1 MLNIVPSILVYFLE
15 ALISYVFFSRVSK
28 SKYNLWKCILI
39 GSAIFFIGVIA
50 NILFQNSIFINTLTF
65 SAISFLFSIICFDI
79 KIKKALFYS
88 VLSSAFMCATELIA
102 IFSISALFNIELTS
116 YNDNIYILLADVLSS
131 KFLYFITLLILSGII
146 NKNQKTSKIP
156 LSFYL
161 FPTAVLSSLVMFW
174 YIMTTYQLS
183 KNTMIVMTCVS
194 VFLFLSTILLF
205 ISYHYNAE
213 KEQDLL
219 LLRQE
224 SEKLNTDLKYFDI
237 LENQNKNLRAYAHD
251 TKNHL
256 SAIRNLNT
264 NPEIEMHLSKMS
276 KNLVDYSKVCH
287 SGNHTFDVVVDKYVT
302 ECNINGLNFEFDIK
316 NNNLS
321 MIEPYDTVTILGNL
335 LDNALEAAK
344 TSAQKTVTI
353 ETDYRNNFSVIII
366 SNSCDTNPILYDKT
380 LPTTTKANKQFHGF
394 GLKSVR
400 NTLKKYNGDISFDYD
415 EEEKVFV
422 VTVMV
427 DAVNK

>member
-15 ALISYVFFSRVSK
+15 TLISYVFFSRVSK
-28 SKYNLWKCILI
+28 SKYNLWKSILI

-116 YNDNIYILLADVLSS
+116 YNDNTYILLADVLTS
-131 KFLYFITLLILSGII
+131 KFFYFITLLILSGII

-161 FPTAVLSSLVMFW
+161 FPTAVLSSLTMFW
-174 YIMTTYQLS
+174 YILTTYQLS
-183 KNTMIVMTCVS
+183 KNTMIVITCVS

-205 ISYHYNAE
+205 ISYHCNAE
-213 KEQDLL
+213 KEQELL

-237 LENQNKNLRAYAHD
+237 LENQNNNLRAYAHD

-264 NPEIEMHLSKMS
+264 NSEIEMHLLKMS
-276 KNLVDYSKVCH
+276 ESLAQYSKVCH
-287 SGNHTFDVVVDKYVT
+287 SGNHTLDVIVDKYVT
-302 ECNINGLNFEFDIK
+302 ECNINGVNFEFDIK

-321 MIEPYDTVTILGNL
+321 TIEPYDTVTILGNL

-344 TSAQKTVTI
+344 NSAQKIVSF
-353 ETDYRNNFSVIII
+353 ETDYRNNFSVIIV
-366 SNSCDTNPILYDKT
+366 SNSCDKNPLSDGRT
-380 LPTTTKANKQFHGF
+380 LPLTTKINKQLHGF
-394 GLKSVR
+394 GLKSVK
-400 NTLKKYNGDISFDYD
+400 NTLKKYNGDISFDYYNR
-415 EEEKVFV
+415 EKVFV
-422 VTVMV
+422 VTVMIG
-427 DAVNK
+427 K

>member
-15 ALISYVFFSRVSK
+15 TLISYVFFSRVSK
-28 SKYNLWKCILI
+28 SKYNLWKSILI

-116 YNDNIYILLADVLSS
+116 YNDNTYILLADVLTS
-131 KFLYFITLLILSGII
+131 KFFYFITLLILSGII

-161 FPTAVLSSLVMFW
+161 FPTAVLSSLTMFW
-174 YIMTTYQLS
+174 YILTTYQLS
-183 KNTMIVMTCVS
+183 KNTMIVITCVS

-213 KEQDLL
+213 KEQELL

-237 LENQNKNLRAYAHD
+237 LENQNNNLRAYAHD

-264 NPEIEMHLSKMS
+264 NSEIEMHLLKMS
-276 KNLVDYSKVCH
+276 ESLAQYSKVCH
-287 SGNHTFDVVVDKYVT
+287 SGNHTLDVIVDKYVT
-302 ECNINGLNFEFDIK
+302 ECNINGVNFEFDIK

-321 MIEPYDTVTILGNL
+321 TIEPYDTVTILGNL

-344 TSAQKTVTI
+344 TSAQKTVSF
-353 ETDYRNNFSVIII
+353 ETDYRNDFSVIIV
-366 SNSCDTNPILYDKT
+366 SNSCNANPMSDGKA
-380 LPTTTKANKQFHGF
+380 LPVTTKANKQLHGY

-415 EEEKVFV
+415 EKEKVFV
-422 VTVMV
+422 VTVMIG
-427 DAVNK
+427 K

>member
-15 ALISYVFFSRVSK
+15 TLISYVFFSRVSK
-28 SKYNLWKCILI
+28 SKYNLWKSILI

-116 YNDNIYILLADVLSS
+116 YNDNTYILLADVLTS
-131 KFLYFITLLILSGII
+131 KFFYFITLLILSGII

-161 FPTAVLSSLVMFW
+161 FPTAVLSSLTMFW
-174 YIMTTYQLS
+174 YILTTYQLS
-183 KNTMIVMTCVS
+183 KNTMIVITCVS

-205 ISYHYNAE
+205 ILYHYNAE
-213 KEQDLL
+213 KEQELL

-237 LENQNKNLRAYAHD
+237 LENQNDNLRAYAHD

-264 NPEIEMHLSKMS
+264 NSEIEMHLLKMS
-276 KNLVDYSKVCH
+276 ESLAQYSKVCH
-287 SGNHTFDVVVDKYVT
+287 SGNHTLDVIVDKYVT
-302 ECNINGLNFEFDIK
+302 ECNINGVNFEFDIK

-321 MIEPYDTVTILGNL
+321 TIEPYDTVTILGNL

-344 TSAQKTVTI
+344 TSAQKTVSF
-353 ETDYRNNFSVIII
+353 ETDYRNNFSVIIV
-366 SNSCDTNPILYDKT
+366 SNSCDKNPLSDGRT
-380 LPTTTKANKQFHGF
+380 LPLTTKINKQLHGF
-394 GLKSVR
+394 GLKSVK
-400 NTLKKYNGDISFDYD
+400 NTLKKYNGDISFDYYNR
-415 EEEKVFV
+415 EKVFV
-422 VTVMV
+422 VTVMIG
-427 DAVNK
+427 K

>member
-15 ALISYVFFSRVSK
+15 TLISYVFFSRVSK
-28 SKYNLWKCILI
+28 SKYNLWKSILI

-50 NILFQNSIFINTLTF
+50 NILFQNSIFINTSTF

-102 IFSISALFNIELTS
+102 LFSISALFNIELTS
-116 YNDNIYILLADVLSS
+116 YNDNTYILLADVLTS

-161 FPTAVLSSLVMFW
+161 FPTAVLSSLTMFW
-174 YIMTTYQLS
+174 YILTTYQLS
-183 KNTMIVMTCVS
+183 KNTMIVITCVS

-213 KEQDLL
+213 KEQELL

-237 LENQNKNLRAYAHD
+237 LENQNNNLRAYAHD

-264 NPEIEMHLSKMS
+264 NSEIEMHLLKMS
-276 KNLVDYSKVCH
+276 ESLAQYSKVCH
-287 SGNHTFDVVVDKYVT
+287 SGNHTLDVIVDKYVT
-302 ECNINGLNFEFDIK
+302 ECNINGVNFEFDIK

-321 MIEPYDTVTILGNL
+321 TIEPYDTVTILGNL

-344 TSAQKTVTI
+344 TSAQKTVSF
-353 ETDYRNNFSVIII
+353 ETDYRNNFSVIIV
-366 SNSCDTNPILYDKT
+366 SNSCDKNPLSDGRT
-380 LPTTTKANKQFHGF
+380 LPLTTKINKQLHGF
-394 GLKSVR
+394 GLKSVK

-415 EEEKVFV
+415 NREKVFV
-422 VTVMV
+422 VTVMIG
-427 DAVNK
+427 K

>member
-15 ALISYVFFSRVSK
+15 TLISYVFFSRVSK
-28 SKYNLWKCILI
+28 SKYNLWKSILI

-116 YNDNIYILLADVLSS
+116 YNDNTYILLADVLTS
-131 KFLYFITLLILSGII
+131 KFFYFITLLILSGII

-161 FPTAVLSSLVMFW
+161 FPTAVLSSLTMFW
-174 YIMTTYQLS
+174 YILTTYQLS
-183 KNTMIVMTCVS
+183 KNTMIVITCVS

-213 KEQDLL
+213 KEQELL

-237 LENQNKNLRAYAHD
+237 LENQNNNLRAYAHD

-264 NPEIEMHLSKMS
+264 NSEIEMHLLKMS
-276 KNLVDYSKVCH
+276 ESLAQYSKVCH
-287 SGNHTFDVVVDKYVT
+287 SGNHTLDVIVDKYVT

-321 MIEPYDTVTILGNL
+321 MIEPYDMVTILGNL

-344 TSAQKTVTI
+344 NSAQKIVSF
-353 ETDYRNNFSVIII
+353 ETDYRNNFTVIIV
-366 SNSCDTNPILYDKT
+366 SNSCDKNPLSDGRT
-380 LPTTTKANKQFHGF
+380 LPLTTKINKQLHGF
-394 GLKSVR
+394 GLKSVK
-400 NTLKKYNGDISFDYD
+400 NTLKKYNGDISFDYYNR
-415 EEEKVFV
+415 EKVFV
-422 VTVMV
+422 VTVMIG
-427 DAVNK
+427 K

>member
-15 ALISYVFFSRVSK
+15 TLISYVFFSRVSK
-28 SKYNLWKCILI
+28 SKYNLWKSILI

-116 YNDNIYILLADVLSS
+116 YNDNTYILLADVLTS

-194 VFLFLSTILLF
+194 IFLFLSTILLF

-213 KEQDLL
+213 KEQELL

-237 LENQNKNLRAYAHD
+237 LENQNNNLRAYAHD

-264 NPEIEMHLSKMS
+264 NSEIEMHLLKMS
-276 KNLVDYSKVCH
+276 ESLAQYSKVCH
-287 SGNHTFDVVVDKYVT
+287 SGNHTLDVIVDKYVT
-302 ECNINGLNFEFDIK
+302 ECNINGVNFEFDIK

-321 MIEPYDTVTILGNL
+321 TIEPYDTVTILGNL

-344 TSAQKTVTI
+344 TSAQKTVSF
-353 ETDYRNNFSVIII
+353 ETDYRNNFSVIIV
-366 SNSCDTNPILYDKT
+366 SNSCDKNPLSDGRT
-380 LPTTTKANKQFHGF
+380 LPLTTKINKQLHGF
-394 GLKSVR
+394 GLKSVK
-400 NTLKKYNGDISFDYD
+400 NTLKKYNGDISFDYYNR
-415 EEEKVFV
+415 EKVFV
-422 VTVMV
+422 VTVMIG
-427 DAVNK
+427 K

>member
-1 MLNIVPSILVYFLE
+1 MHNIVPSVLVYFFE
-15 ALISYVFFSRVSK
+15 MLISYVFFSRVSK
-28 SKYNLWKCILI
+28 SKYKLCKAVLI
-39 GSAIFFIGVIA
+39 GSGIFFIGAII
-50 NILFQNSIFINTLTF
+50 NIIFKNSILANTISY
-65 SAISFLFSIICFDI
+65 SAISVLFLIICFDI
-79 KIKKALFYS
+79 KVKKAIFYS
-88 VLSSAFMCATELIA
+88 VLSCAFMSATELIA
-102 IFSISALFNIELTS
+102 IFLISALFNIELTS
-116 YNDNIYILLADVLSS
+116 YNDNIYILLADVLTS

-161 FPTAVLSSLVMFW
+161 FPTAALSSLVMFW

-213 KEQDLL
+213 KEQELL

-237 LENQNKNLRAYAHD
+237 LVNQNNNLRAYAHD

-264 NPEIEMHLSKMS
+264 NSEIEMHLLKMS
-276 KNLVDYSKVCH
+276 ESLAQYSKVCH
-287 SGNHTFDVVVDKYVT
+287 SGNHTLDVVVDKYVT
-302 ECNINGLNFEFDIK
+302 ECRLNGLNFEFDIK

-321 MIEPYDTVTILGNL
+321 TIEPYDTVTILGNL
-335 LDNALEAAK
+335 LDNALETAK
-344 TSAQKTVTI
+344 TSTQKTVTF
-353 ETDYRNNFSVIII
+353 ETDYRNDFSVIII
-366 SNSCDTNPILYDKT
+366 SNSCDTNPILNGKT
-380 LPTTTKANKQFHGF
+380 LPSTTKANKQLHGF

-415 EEEKVFV
+415 DREKVFI

>member
-15 ALISYVFFSRVSK
+15 TLISYVFFSRVSK
-28 SKYNLWKCILI
+28 SKYNLWKSILI

-116 YNDNIYILLADVLSS
+116 YNDNTYILLADVLTS
-131 KFLYFITLLILSGII
+131 KFFYFITLLILSGII

-161 FPTAVLSSLVMFW
+161 FPTAVLSSLTMFW
-174 YIMTTYQLS
+174 YILTTYQLS
-183 KNTMIVMTCVS
+183 KNTMIVITCVS

-213 KEQDLL
+213 KEQELL

-237 LENQNKNLRAYAHD
+237 LENQNNNLRAYAHD

-264 NPEIEMHLSKMS
+264 NSEIEMHLLKMS
-276 KNLVDYSKVCH
+276 ESLAQYSKVCH
-287 SGNHTFDVVVDKYVT
+287 SGNHTLDVVVDKYVT
-302 ECNINGLNFEFDIK
+302 ECNINGVNFEFDIK

-321 MIEPYDTVTILGNL
+321 TIEPYDTVTILGNL

-344 TSAQKTVTI
+344 TSAQKTVSF
-353 ETDYRNNFSVIII
+353 ETDYRNNFSVIIV
-366 SNSCDTNPILYDKT
+366 SNSCDKNPLSDGRT
-380 LPTTTKANKQFHGF
+380 LPLTTKINKQLHGF
-394 GLKSVR
+394 GLKSVK
-400 NTLKKYNGDISFDYD
+400 NTLKKYNGDISFDYYNR
-415 EEEKVFV
+415 EKVFV
-422 VTVMV
+422 VTVMIG
-427 DAVNK
+427 K

>member
-15 ALISYVFFSRVSK
+15 TLISYVFFSRVSK
-28 SKYNLWKCILI
+28 SKYNLWKSILI

-50 NILFQNSIFINTLTF
+50 NILFQNSIFINTSTF

-102 IFSISALFNIELTS
+102 LFSISALFNIELTS
-116 YNDNIYILLADVLSS
+116 YNDNTYILLADVLTS

-161 FPTAVLSSLVMFW
+161 FPTAVLSSLTMFW
-174 YIMTTYQLS
+174 YILTTYQLS
-183 KNTMIVMTCVS
+183 KNTMIVITCVS

-213 KEQDLL
+213 KEQELL

-237 LENQNKNLRAYAHD
+237 LENQNNNLRAYAHD

-264 NPEIEMHLSKMS
+264 NSEIEMHLLKMS
-276 KNLVDYSKVCH
+276 ESLAQYSKVCH
-287 SGNHTFDVVVDKYVT
+287 SGNHTLDVIVDKYVT
-302 ECNINGLNFEFDIK
+302 ECNINGVNFEFDIK

-321 MIEPYDTVTILGNL
+321 TTEPYDTVTILGNL

-344 TSAQKTVTI
+344 TSAQKTVSF
-353 ETDYRNNFSVIII
+353 ETDYRNNFSVIIV
-366 SNSCDTNPILYDKT
+366 SNSCDKNPLSDGRT
-380 LPTTTKANKQFHGF
+380 LPLTTKSNKQLHGLE
-394 GLKSVR
+394 LKSVK

-415 EEEKVFV
+415 NREKVFV
-422 VTVMV
+422 VTVMIG
-427 DAVNK
+427 K

>member
-15 ALISYVFFSRVSK
+15 TLISYVFFSRVSK
-28 SKYNLWKCILI
+28 SKYNLWKSILI

-50 NILFQNSIFINTLTF
+50 NILFQNSIFINTSTF

-102 IFSISALFNIELTS
+102 LFSISALFNIELTS
-116 YNDNIYILLADVLSS
+116 YNDNTYILLADVLTS

-161 FPTAVLSSLVMFW
+161 FPTAVLSSLTMFW
-174 YIMTTYQLS
+174 YILTTYQLS
-183 KNTMIVMTCVS
+183 KNTMIVITCVS

-213 KEQDLL
+213 KEQELL

-237 LENQNKNLRAYAHD
+237 LENQNNNLRAYAHD

-264 NPEIEMHLSKMS
+264 NSEIEMHLLKMS
-276 KNLVDYSKVCH
+276 ESLAQYSKVCH
-287 SGNHTFDVVVDKYVT
+287 SGNHTLDVIVDKYIT
-302 ECNINGLNFEFDIK
+302 ECNINGVNFEFDIK

-321 MIEPYDTVTILGNL
+321 TIEPYDTVTILGNL

-344 TSAQKTVTI
+344 TSAQKTVSF
-353 ETDYRNNFSVIII
+353 ETDYRNNFTVIIV
-366 SNSCDTNPILYDKT
+366 SNSCDKNPLSDGRT
-380 LPTTTKANKQFHGF
+380 LPLTTKINKQLHGF
-394 GLKSVR
+394 GLKSVK

-415 EEEKVFV
+415 NREKVFV
-422 VTVMV
+422 VTVMIG
-427 DAVNK
+427 K

>member
-15 ALISYVFFSRVSK
+15 TLISYVFFSRVSK
-28 SKYNLWKCILI
+28 SKYNLWKSILI

-116 YNDNIYILLADVLSS
+116 YNDNTYILLADVLTS
-131 KFLYFITLLILSGII
+131 KFFYFITLLILSGII

-213 KEQDLL
+213 KEQELL

-237 LENQNKNLRAYAHD
+237 LENQNNNLRAYAHD

-264 NPEIEMHLSKMS
+264 NPEIEMHLLKMS
-276 KNLVDYSKVCH
+276 ESLAQYSKVCH
-287 SGNHTFDVVVDKYVT
+287 SGNHTLDVVVDKYVT
-302 ECNINGLNFEFDIK
+302 ECRINGLNFEFDIK
-316 NNNLS
+316 NNNLAN
-321 MIEPYDTVTILGNL
+321 IEPYDTVTILGNL

-344 TSAQKTVTI
+344 QSEQKTLSL
-353 ETDYRNNFSVIII
+353 ETDYRNDFSVIIV
-366 SNSCDTNPILYDKT
+366 SNSCNANPMSDGKA
-380 LPTTTKANKQFHGF
+380 LPVTTKANKQLHGY

-415 EEEKVFV
+415 EKEKVFV

>member
-1 MLNIVPSILVYFLE
+1 M
-15 ALISYVFFSRVSK
+15 
-28 SKYNLWKCILI
+28 
-39 GSAIFFIGVIA
+39 
-50 NILFQNSIFINTLTF
+50 
-65 SAISFLFSIICFDI
+65 FSIICFDI

-116 YNDNIYILLADVLSS
+116 YNDNTYILLADVLTS
-131 KFLYFITLLILSGII
+131 KFFYFITLLILSGII

-161 FPTAVLSSLVMFW
+161 FPTAVLSSLTMFW

-183 KNTMIVMTCVS
+183 KNTMIVITCVS

-213 KEQDLL
+213 KEQELL

-237 LENQNKNLRAYAHD
+237 LENQSNNLRTYAHD

-264 NPEIEMHLSKMS
+264 NSEIEMHLLKMS
-276 KNLVDYSKVCH
+276 ESLAQYSKVCH
-287 SGNHTFDVVVDKYVT
+287 SGNHTLDVIVDKYVT
-302 ECNINGLNFEFDIK
+302 ECNINGVNFEFDIK

-321 MIEPYDTVTILGNL
+321 TIEPYDTVTILGNL

-344 TSAQKTVTI
+344 TSAQKTVSF
-353 ETDYRNNFSVIII
+353 ETDYRNNFSVIIV
-366 SNSCDTNPILYDKT
+366 SNSCDKNPLSDGRT
-380 LPTTTKANKQFHGF
+380 LPLTTKINKQLHGF
-394 GLKSVR
+394 GLKSVK
-400 NTLKKYNGDISFDYD
+400 NTLKKYNGDISFDYYNR
-415 EEEKVFV
+415 EKVFV
-422 VTVMV
+422 VTVMIG
-427 DAVNK
+427 K

>member
-15 ALISYVFFSRVSK
+15 TLISYVFFSRVSK
-28 SKYNLWKCILI
+28 SKYNLWKSILI

-116 YNDNIYILLADVLSS
+116 YNDNTYILLADVLTS
-131 KFLYFITLLILSGII
+131 KFFYFITLLILSGII

-161 FPTAVLSSLVMFW
+161 FPTAVLSSLTMFW
-174 YIMTTYQLS
+174 YILTTYQLS
-183 KNTMIVMTCVS
+183 KNTMIVITCVS

-205 ISYHYNAE
+205 ILYHYNAE
-213 KEQDLL
+213 KEQELL

-237 LENQNKNLRAYAHD
+237 LENQNNNLRAYAHD

-264 NPEIEMHLSKMS
+264 NSEIEMHLLKMS
-276 KNLVDYSKVCH
+276 ESLAQYSKVCH
-287 SGNHTFDVVVDKYVT
+287 SGNHTLDVIVDKYVT
-302 ECNINGLNFEFDIK
+302 ECNINGVNFEFDIK

-321 MIEPYDTVTILGNL
+321 TIEPYDTVTILGNL

-344 TSAQKTVTI
+344 TSAQKTVSF
-353 ETDYRNNFSVIII
+353 ETDYRNNFSVIIV
-366 SNSCDTNPILYDKT
+366 SNSCDKNPLSDGRT
-380 LPTTTKANKQFHGF
+380 LPLTTKINKQLHGF
-394 GLKSVR
+394 GLKSVK
-400 NTLKKYNGDISFDYD
+400 NTLKKYNGDISFDYYNR
-415 EEEKVFV
+415 EKVFV
-422 VTVMV
+422 VTVMIG
-427 DAVNK
+427 K

>member
-15 ALISYVFFSRVSK
+15 TLISYVFFSRVSK
-28 SKYNLWKCILI
+28 SKYNLWKSILI

-116 YNDNIYILLADVLSS
+116 YNDNTYILLADVLTS
-131 KFLYFITLLILSGII
+131 KFFYFITLLILSGII

-161 FPTAVLSSLVMFW
+161 FPTAVLSSLTMFW

-183 KNTMIVMTCVS
+183 KNTMIVITCVS

-213 KEQDLL
+213 KEQELL

-237 LENQNKNLRAYAHD
+237 LENQSNNLRTYAHD

-264 NPEIEMHLSKMS
+264 NSEIEMHLLKMS
-276 KNLVDYSKVCH
+276 ESLAQYSKVCH
-287 SGNHTFDVVVDKYVT
+287 SGNHTLDVIVDKYVT
-302 ECNINGLNFEFDIK
+302 ECNINGVNFEFDIK

-321 MIEPYDTVTILGNL
+321 TIEPYDTVTILGNL

-344 TSAQKTVTI
+344 NSAQKIVSF
-353 ETDYRNNFSVIII
+353 ETDYRNNFSVIIV
-366 SNSCDTNPILYDKT
+366 SNSCDKNPLSDCRT
-380 LPTTTKANKQFHGF
+380 LPLTTKINKQLHGF

-415 EEEKVFV
+415 NREKVFV
-422 VTVMV
+422 VTVMIG
-427 DAVNK
+427 K

>member
-15 ALISYVFFSRVSK
+15 TLISYVFFSRVSK
-28 SKYNLWKCILI
+28 SKYNLWKSILI

-50 NILFQNSIFINTLTF
+50 NILFQNSIFINTSTF

-102 IFSISALFNIELTS
+102 LFSISALFNIELTS
-116 YNDNIYILLADVLSS
+116 YNDNTYILLADVLTS

-161 FPTAVLSSLVMFW
+161 FPTAVLSSLTMFW
-174 YIMTTYQLS
+174 YILTTYQLS
-183 KNTMIVMTCVS
+183 KNTMIVITCVS

-213 KEQDLL
+213 KEQELL

-237 LENQNKNLRAYAHD
+237 LENQNNNLRAYAHD

-264 NPEIEMHLSKMS
+264 NSEIEMHLLKMS
-276 KNLVDYSKVCH
+276 ESLAQYSKVCH
-287 SGNHTFDVVVDKYVT
+287 SGNHTLDVIVDKYVT
-302 ECNINGLNFEFDIK
+302 ECNINGVNFEFDIK

-321 MIEPYDTVTILGNL
+321 TIEPYDTVTILGNL

-344 TSAQKTVTI
+344 TSTQKTVTF
-353 ETDYRNNFSVIII
+353 ETDYRNDFSVIII
-366 SNSCDTNPILYDKT
+366 SNSCDTNPILNGKT
-380 LPTTTKANKQFHGF
+380 LPSTTKANKQLHGF

-415 EEEKVFV
+415 NREKVFV

>member
-15 ALISYVFFSRVSK
+15 TLISYVFFSRVSK
-28 SKYNLWKCILI
+28 SKYNLWKSILI

-50 NILFQNSIFINTLTF
+50 NILFQNSIFINTSTF

-102 IFSISALFNIELTS
+102 LFSISALFNIELTS
-116 YNDNIYILLADVLSS
+116 YNDNTYILLADVLTS

-161 FPTAVLSSLVMFW
+161 FPTAVLSSLTMFW
-174 YIMTTYQLS
+174 YILTTYQLS
-183 KNTMIVMTCVS
+183 KNTMIVITCVS

-213 KEQDLL
+213 KEQELL

-237 LENQNKNLRAYAHD
+237 LENQNNNLRAYAHD

-264 NPEIEMHLSKMS
+264 NSEIEMHLLKMS
-276 KNLVDYSKVCH
+276 ESLAQYSKVCH
-287 SGNHTFDVVVDKYVT
+287 SGNHTLDVIVDKYVT
-302 ECNINGLNFEFDIK
+302 ECNINGVNFEFDIK

-321 MIEPYDTVTILGNL
+321 TIEPYDTVTILGNL

-344 TSAQKTVTI
+344 TSAQKTVSF
-353 ETDYRNNFSVIII
+353 ETDYRNNFSVIIV
-366 SNSCDTNPILYDKT
+366 SNSCDKNPLSDGRT
-380 LPTTTKANKQFHGF
+380 LPLTTKINKQLHGL
-394 GLKSVR
+394 GLKSVK

-415 EEEKVFV
+415 NREKVFV
-422 VTVMV
+422 VTVMIG
-427 DAVNK
+427 K

>member
-15 ALISYVFFSRVSK
+15 TLISYVFFSKVSK
-28 SKYNLWKCILI
+28 SKYNLWKSILI

-88 VLSSAFMCATELIA
+88 VLSSAFMSATELIA
-102 IFSISALFNIELTS
+102 IFSISSLFNVELTS
-116 YNDNIYILLADVLSS
+116 YNDNTYILLADVLTS

-161 FPTAVLSSLVMFW
+161 FPTAVLSSLTMFW
-174 YIMTTYQLS
+174 YILTTYQLS
-183 KNTMIVMTCVS
+183 KNTMIVIICVS

-213 KEQDLL
+213 KEQELL

-237 LENQNKNLRAYAHD
+237 LENQNNNLRAYAHD

-264 NPEIEMHLSKMS
+264 NSEIEMHLLKMS
-276 KNLVDYSKVCH
+276 ESLAQYSKVCH
-287 SGNHTFDVVVDKYVT
+287 SGNHTLDVIVDKYVT
-302 ECNINGLNFEFDIK
+302 ECNINGVNFEFDIK

-321 MIEPYDTVTILGNL
+321 TIEPYDTVTILGNL

-344 TSAQKTVTI
+344 TSAQKTVSF
-353 ETDYRNNFSVIII
+353 ETDYRNNFSVIIV
-366 SNSCDTNPILYDKT
+366 SNSCDKNPLSDGRT
-380 LPTTTKANKQFHGF
+380 LPLTTKINKQLHGF
-394 GLKSVR
+394 GLKSVK

-415 EEEKVFV
+415 NREKVFV

>member
-15 ALISYVFFSRVSK
+15 TLISYVFFSRVSK
-28 SKYNLWKCILI
+28 SKYNLWKSILI

-50 NILFQNSIFINTLTF
+50 NILFQNSIFINTSTF

-102 IFSISALFNIELTS
+102 LFSISALFNIELTS
-116 YNDNIYILLADVLSS
+116 YNDNTYILLADVLTS

-161 FPTAVLSSLVMFW
+161 FPTAVLSSLTMFW
-174 YIMTTYQLS
+174 YILTTYQLS
-183 KNTMIVMTCVS
+183 KNTMIVITCVS

-213 KEQDLL
+213 KEQELL

-237 LENQNKNLRAYAHD
+237 LENQNNNLRAYAHD

-264 NPEIEMHLSKMS
+264 NSEIEMHLLKMS
-276 KNLVDYSKVCH
+276 ESLAQYSKVCH
-287 SGNHTFDVVVDKYVT
+287 SGNHTLDVIVDKYVT
-302 ECNINGLNFEFDIK
+302 ECNINGVNFEFDIK

-321 MIEPYDTVTILGNL
+321 TIEPYDTVTILGNL

-344 TSAQKTVTI
+344 TSAQKTVSF
-353 ETDYRNNFSVIII
+353 ETDYRNNFSVIIV
-366 SNSCDTNPILYDKT
+366 SNSCDTNPMSDGKT
-380 LPTTTKANKQFHGF
+380 LPITTKGNKQLHGF
-394 GLKSVR
+394 GLKSVK
-400 NTLKKYNGDISFDYD
+400 TTVKKYNGDISFDYD
-415 EEEKVFV
+415 NESKIFV
-422 VTVMV
+422 VTVMI
-427 DAVNK
+427 DK

>member
-15 ALISYVFFSRVSK
+15 TLISYVFFSRVSK
-28 SKYNLWKCILI
+28 SKYNLWKSILI

-50 NILFQNSIFINTLTF
+50 NILFQNSIFINTSTF

-102 IFSISALFNIELTS
+102 LFSISALFNIELTS
-116 YNDNIYILLADVLSS
+116 YNDNTYILLADVLTS

-161 FPTAVLSSLVMFW
+161 FPTAVLSSLTMFW
-174 YIMTTYQLS
+174 YILTTYQLS
-183 KNTMIVMTCVS
+183 KNTMIVITCVS

-213 KEQDLL
+213 KEQELL

-237 LENQNKNLRAYAHD
+237 LV
-251 TKNHL
+251 NHL

-264 NPEIEMHLSKMS
+264 NSEIEMHLLKMS
-276 KNLVDYSKVCH
+276 ESLAQYSKVCH
-287 SGNHTFDVVVDKYVT
+287 SGNHTLDVIVDKYVT
-302 ECNINGLNFEFDIK
+302 ECNINGVNFEFDIK

-321 MIEPYDTVTILGNL
+321 TIEPYDTVTILGNL

-344 TSAQKTVTI
+344 TSAQKTVSF
-353 ETDYRNNFSVIII
+353 ETDYRNNFSVIIV
-366 SNSCDTNPILYDKT
+366 SNSCDKNPLSDGRT
-380 LPTTTKANKQFHGF
+380 LPLTTKINKQLHGF
-394 GLKSVR
+394 GLKSVK

-415 EEEKVFV
+415 NREKVFV
-422 VTVMV
+422 VTVMIG
-427 DAVNK
+427 K

>member
-1 MLNIVPSILVYFLE
+1 MHNIVPSILVYFLE
-15 ALISYVFFSRVSK
+15 TLISYVFFSRVSK
-28 SKYNLWKCILI
+28 SKYNLWKSILI
-39 GSAIFFIGVIA
+39 GSAVFLIGVIA

-79 KIKKALFYS
+79 KTKKALFYS

-102 IFSISALFNIELTS
+102 IFSISALLNIELTS
-116 YNDNIYILLADVLSS
+116 YNDNMYVLLADVLTS

-146 NKNQKTSKIP
+146 NKNQNTSKIP

-161 FPTAVLSSLVMFW
+161 FPTAVLSSLTMFW
-174 YIMTTYQLS
+174 YILTTYQLS

-213 KEQDLL
+213 KEQELL

-237 LENQNKNLRAYAHD
+237 LENQNNNLRAYAHD

-264 NPEIEMHLSKMS
+264 NPEIEMHLLKMS
-276 KNLVDYSKVCH
+276 ESLAQYSKVCH
-287 SGNHTFDVVVDKYVT
+287 SGNHTLDVVVDKYVT
-302 ECNINGLNFEFDIK
+302 ECRINGLNFEFDIK
-316 NNNLS
+316 NNNLAN
-321 MIEPYDTVTILGNL
+321 IEPYDTVTILGNL
-335 LDNALEAAK
+335 LDNALEATK
-344 TSAQKTVTI
+344 QSEQKTLSL
-353 ETDYRNNFSVIII
+353 ETDYRNDFSVIIV
-366 SNSCDTNPILYDKT
+366 SNSCDKNPLSDGRT
-380 LPTTTKANKQFHGF
+380 LPITTKINKQLHGF
-394 GLKSVR
+394 GLKSV
-400 NTLKKYNGDISFDYD
+400 NTTVKKYNGDIAFDYCS
-415 EEEKVFV
+415 ETKVFV
-422 VTVMV
+422 VTLMIE
-427 DAVNK
+427 N

>member
-15 ALISYVFFSRVSK
+15 TLISYVFFSRVSK
-28 SKYNLWKCILI
+28 SKYNLWKSILI

-50 NILFQNSIFINTLTF
+50 NILFQNSIFINTSTF

-102 IFSISALFNIELTS
+102 LFSISALFNIELTS
-116 YNDNIYILLADVLSS
+116 YNDNTYILLADVLTS

-161 FPTAVLSSLVMFW
+161 FPTAVLSSLTMFW
-174 YIMTTYQLS
+174 YILTTYQLS
-183 KNTMIVMTCVS
+183 KNTMIVITCVS

-213 KEQDLL
+213 KEQELL

-237 LENQNKNLRAYAHD
+237 LENQNNNLRAYAHD

-264 NPEIEMHLSKMS
+264 NSEIEMHLLKMS
-276 KNLVDYSKVCH
+276 ESLAQYSKVCH
-287 SGNHTFDVVVDKYVT
+287 SGNHTLDVIVDKYIT
-302 ECNINGLNFEFDIK
+302 ECNINGVNFEFDIK

-321 MIEPYDTVTILGNL
+321 TIEPYDTVTILGNL

-344 TSAQKTVTI
+344 TSAQKTVSF
-353 ETDYRNNFSVIII
+353 ETDYRNNFSVIIV
-366 SNSCDTNPILYDKT
+366 SNSCDKNPLSDGRT
-380 LPTTTKANKQFHGF
+380 LPLTTKINKQLHGF
-394 GLKSVR
+394 GLKSVK

-415 EEEKVFV
+415 NREKVFV
-422 VTVMV
+422 VTVMIG
-427 DAVNK
+427 K